1 MLGISEPAT
10 SQITAAI
17 LPEKREKRGQ
27 NYFLEMLVGPSI
39 AY

>member
-10 SQITAAI
+10 SQITTAI
-17 LPEKREKRGQ
+17 PPVEKRGQ